1 MDYRDFI
8 KIEPVPG
15 APHRTR
21 RVRSFP
27 MHLVQVAPGQQEMMY
42 HDEYEAMVAAEKAA
56 KNALRASR
64 QAELA
69 ASRAPSPS
77 PAAPDQPH
85 ASLAPEGEST
95 VESTNEVESIVEV
108 ESTAENA
115 ACHPPAPLAL
125 VAPSEPSPK
134 PSPVPDFSR
143 HSRRCSICSHP
154 DRDAIEGEFIRWRS
168 PQKIAKDYDLPDRT
182 AIYRHAH
189 ATGLFQARRSH
200 IARVLESFLE
210 TIDDSPPS
218 DFDPV
223 TRAVR
228 VYAHLDHEGNW
239 LEAPRTLRILTG
251 PAFPAAAAVALPDA
265 DNIGPAN
272 A

>member
-42 HDEYEAMVAAEKAA
+42 HDEYEAMVAAEEAA
-56 KNALRASR
+56 KDALRASR

-69 ASRAPSPS
+69 ASRASS
-77 PAAPDQPH
+77 PAPAASDQSH

-95 VESTNEVESIVEV
+95 VEV
-108 ESTAENA
+108 ESTNGVESTVENA
-115 ACHPPAPLAL
+115 ASQPPAPLVL
-125 VAPSEPSPK
+125 VAPTERSH
-134 PSPVPDFSR
+134 VPDFSR

-189 ATGLFQARRSH
+189 ASGLFQARRSH
-200 IARVLESFLE
+200 IGRVLESFLE

-228 VYAHLDHEGNW
+228 VYAHLDHQGNW

-251 PAFPAAAAVALPDA
+251 PAFPAVAVATLPDA

>member
-27 MHLVQVAPGQQEMMY
+27 MHLVVVAPGQQQMMY
-42 HDEYEAMVAAEKAA
+42 HDEYEAMLAAEEAA
-56 KNALRASR
+56 KDALRASR

-69 ASRAPSPS
+69 ASRAPSPA

-85 ASLAPEGEST
+85 ASLTPEVEFTVEGEST
-95 VESTNEVESIVEV
+95 VEVESTNEG

-115 ACHPPAPLAL
+115 ASHPPAPLAL
-125 VAPSEPSPK
+125 ISPSEPSH
-134 PSPVPDFSR
+134 VPDFSR

-189 ATGLFQARRSH
+189 AAGLFQARRSH
-200 IARVLESFLE
+200 IGRVLESFLE

-251 PAFPAAAAVALPDA
+251 PAFPAAAAAALPDA
-265 DNIGPAN
+265 DTIGPAN

>member
-1 MDYRDFI
+1 MR
-8 KIEPVPG
+8 
-15 APHRTR
+15 
-21 RVRSFP
+21 
-27 MHLVQVAPGQQEMMY
+27 LVEVAPGQQEMMY
-42 HDEYEAMVAAEKAA
+42 HDEYEAMVAAGEAA
-56 KNALRASR
+56 KDALRASR

-69 ASRAPSPS
+69 ASRAQFPP

-85 ASLAPEGEST
+85 ASLTP
-95 VESTNEVESIVEV
+95 EVEFTVEV
-108 ESTAENA
+108 ESTVDVESTVEVGSTADNA
-115 ACHPPAPLAL
+115 ASHPPAPLAL
-125 VAPSEPSPK
+125 SPSELSH
-134 PSPVPDFSR
+134 VPDFSR

-189 ATGLFQARRSH
+189 AAGLFQARRSH
-200 IARVLESFLE
+200 IGRVLESFLE

-251 PAFPAAAAVALPDA
+251 PAFPAAAAAALPDA
-265 DNIGPAN
+265 DTIGPAN

>member
-8 KIEPVPG
+8 KIEHVPG
-15 APHRTR
+15 PPHRTR

-27 MHLVQVAPGQQEMMY
+27 MRLVEVAPGQQEMMY
-42 HDEYEAMVAAEKAA
+42 HDEYEAMVAAEEAA
-56 KNALRASR
+56 KDALRASR

-69 ASRAPSPS
+69 ASRASDPL
-77 PAAPDQPH
+77 PAASDQPH
-85 ASLAPEGEST
+85 ASRAP
-95 VESTNEVESIVEV
+95 EV
-108 ESTAENA
+108 ESTDEDAPS
-115 ACHPPAPLAL
+115 HPPAPLAL
-125 VAPSEPSPK
+125 AAPSEPSPK
-134 PSPVPDFSR
+134 PSLVPDFSR

-189 ATGLFQARRSH
+189 ASGLFQARRSH
-200 IARVLESFLE
+200 IGRVLESFLE

-251 PAFPAAAAVALPDA
+251 PAFPAVAVATPPDA

>member
-27 MHLVQVAPGQQEMMY
+27 MRLVEVAPGQQEMMY
-42 HDEYEAMVAAEKAA
+42 HDEYEAMVAAEEAA

-69 ASRAPSPS
+69 ASRAPSP
-77 PAAPDQPH
+77 PAAEPDQPH
-85 ASLAPEGEST
+85 ASLTPEGEST
-95 VESTNEVESIVEV
+95 VDV
-108 ESTAENA
+108 ESTPENA
-115 ACHPPAPLAL
+115 PSHPLAPLAP
-125 VAPSEPSPK
+125 AASSK
-134 PSPVPDFSR
+134 PFHVPDFSR

-200 IARVLESFLE
+200 IGRVLESFLE

-251 PAFPAAAAVALPDA
+251 PAFPAVAVAALPDA

>member
-15 APHRTR
+15 APNRTR

-27 MHLVQVAPGQQEMMY
+27 MRLVEVAPGQQEMMY
-42 HDEYEAMVAAEKAA
+42 HDEYEAMLAAEEAA
-56 KNALRASR
+56 KGALRASR

-69 ASRAPSPS
+69 ASRASDPS
-77 PAAPDQPH
+77 PAASGQPH
-85 ASLAPEGEST
+85 ASLAAE
-95 VESTNEVESIVEV
+95 VESTNEGD
-108 ESTAENA
+108 STAENA
-115 ACHPPAPLAL
+115 PSQPPAPLAL
-125 VAPSEPSPK
+125 SPSELSH
-134 PSPVPDFSR
+134 VPDFSR

-189 ATGLFQARRSH
+189 AAGLFQARRSH
-200 IARVLESFLE
+200 IGRVLESFLE

-251 PAFPAAAAVALPDA
+251 PAFPAAAAAALPDA
-265 DNIGPAN
+265 DTIGPAN